1 MLSPTKRSPKT
12 TYLPLCPW
20 SWSNSRWRIVIWQ
33 MPLISDLD
41 NNDWSTR
48 VKRCRAPQLTYP
60 KPYIST
66 SRSSTLLLVI
76 SWCFLN
82 KHPSASLTRHLM
94 NILVHIVYCQQRSV
108 RYNMS
113 INRYIMTTAERVQ
126 AKMWLTIAELKSSFS
141 DLSLDGGAE
150 KKPFWLSLKRP
161 LQQLNRTRNT
171 YNFIFYC
178 FLYGFVLLFLVF
190 LGPYDHLHETL
201 STSQIRILV
210 KRSTKVINSA
220 FHIKEYFILRVSISF
235 LFTILRNLI
244 QKVKCVFFGVL

>member
-1 MLSPTKRSPKT
+1 MFLKQTSISFYWHYIWWTFWCIQFIANDDQCSTKCFWT
-12 TYLPLCPW
+12 
-20 SWSNSRWRIVIWQ
+20 
-33 MPLISDLD
+33 D
-41 NNDWSTR
+41 
-48 VKRCRAPQLTYP
+48 
-60 KPYIST
+60 
-66 SRSSTLLLVI
+66 I
-76 SWCFLN
+76 SWQLPKESNWKCDWQKLNWRAHFLIYHH
-82 KHPSASLTRHLM
+82 KR
-94 NILVHIVYCQQRSV
+94 
-108 RYNMS
+108 
-113 INRYIMTTAERVQ
+113 
-126 AKMWLTIAELKSSFS
+126 
-141 DLSLDGGAE
+141 GAE
-150 KKPFWLSLKRP
+150 KDKTNWLSLKRP

-235 LFTILRNLI
+235 LFAILRNLT